1 MASLEKAGPSI
12 GQRRRKT
19 GSGRSLKVDA
29 SDDMHTGL
37 TGTMGHLEHPF
48 CCEVW
53 RAKIREIVRHREIE
67 RERETKTTRVR
78 ERKRAIKKLDI
89 VVESLKLD

>member
-19 GSGRSLKVDA
+19 GSGRSLKLDA

-37 TGTMGHLEHPF
+37 TGTTGHLEHPF
-48 CCEVW
+48 YSEEW
-53 RAKIREIVRHREIE
+53 RATVKEIVRERAREQ
-67 RERETKTTRVR
+67 KM
-78 ERKRAIKKLDI
+78 
-89 VVESLKLD
+89 